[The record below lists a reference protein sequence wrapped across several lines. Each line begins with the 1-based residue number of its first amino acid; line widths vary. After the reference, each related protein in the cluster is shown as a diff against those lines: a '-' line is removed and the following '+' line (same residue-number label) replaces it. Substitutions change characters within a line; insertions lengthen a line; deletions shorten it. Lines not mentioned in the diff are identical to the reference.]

1 MKTVC
6 SCESYSCEGQGKN
19 RNEIKIG
26 NQSCAEKDK
35 ERLDV
40 RSRMRMLRKKET
52 AEEII
57 ANKEKA
63 KTGMQNLRKSKSKE
77 EKEYDKIYAK
87 YKKQ

>member
-1 MKTVC
+1 M
-6 SCESYSCEGQGKN
+6 
-19 RNEIKIG
+19 
-26 NQSCAEKDK
+26 
-35 ERLDV
+35 DV

-77 EKEYDKIYAK
+77 EKEYDNVYELLKSYWGTTRTLHPQKSPKPCIFCSHPK
-87 YKKQ
+87 SDLRIIKPVS